1 MPGGAA
7 KSRIKFFNPEQKN
20 ERSLKRLRDKLLAVL
35 KNRHFWWGIVFLIA
49 LLLLFSARLELSI
62 PNYKLGDIAQS
73 TIRSPQDFQVP
84 DVATTEKKRKEAQE
98 RSLPVY
104 DFQPGLVNSSVS
116 RMQQV
121 FESIRTYSASNE
133 GKKNF
138 QKLSENIQNDV
149 NIFVDPAFL
158 AVAAKKDFSPDLET
172 YLTAIL
178 KKAMSQYIISDR
190 NVLFLYGSKGVTVR
204 NPESG
209 REETLSINAIQ
220 DVRNVHEIIKTEL
233 EGDRSLSPAESGLY
247 TQFLKSFVVP
257 TISLNITETQ
267 ARIQSAAQNIEAVF
281 YQVKK
286 GKVIVRDGEEV
297 TPAVLVQLKALRD
310 ARHSGTPIRYSVGIF
325 ILVMIF
331 LIAVKKYLDVHQFS
345 DIKLRNKALFE
356 ICGLVMV
363 FNMILIKLG
372 FLVASSVSS
381 VFSAAPFN
389 LLLSYQIAVPF
400 ATGALLLSILT
411 DRQIATFYSLALAI
425 FVGVLTRGDF
435 YLAFYCLATSTAAAF
450 SINRYYQRSAILRS
464 CLWVGLANVLSV
476 FTIFLLREIA
486 MGWNEMAFNI
496 IMAFLGAG
504 LSAAV
509 SSVLSPLLE
518 WLFNITTDI
527 KLLELSNLDLPV
539 LRQLA
544 LEAPGTYHHS
554 IVMGT
559 IAEAAAE
566 KVHGN
571 PLFLRVAALY
581 HDIGKVRKSEYY
593 VENQRELNK
602 HDSLNPRM
610 SALIIMNHVK
620 EGLEVAKMLRL
631 PSDIADMIPQH
642 HGTRLITYFY
652 KKAKDMENPEIE
664 QVKEEDYRYPGPK
677 PQTKEGAI
685 LMLADATEA
694 ASRTLTEPSPARI
707 RNMINTLFRA
717 IFEDGQLDES
727 NLTMKDLTLIA
738 DAFVR
743 KLESVFHHR
752 IAYPG
757 YEFNKD
763 EKTKTTGDGQDVPEK
778 MAH

>member
-1 MPGGAA
+1 
-7 KSRIKFFNPEQKN
+7 
-20 ERSLKRLRDKLLAVL
+20 
-35 KNRHFWWGIVFLIA
+35 
-49 LLLLFSARLELSI
+49 
-62 PNYKLGDIAQS
+62 
-73 TIRSPQDFQVP
+73 
-84 DVATTEKKRKEAQE
+84 
-98 RSLPVY
+98 
-104 DFQPGLVNSSVS
+104 
-116 RMQQV
+116 
-121 FESIRTYSASNE
+121 
-133 GKKNF
+133 
-138 QKLSENIQNDV
+138 
-149 NIFVDPAFL
+149 
-158 AVAAKKDFSPDLET
+158 
-172 YLTAIL
+172 
-178 KKAMSQYIISDR
+178 MS
-190 NVLFLYGSKGVTVR
+190 
-204 NPESG
+204 
-209 REETLSINAIQ
+209 
-220 DVRNVHEIIKTEL
+220 
-233 EGDRSLSPAESGLY
+233 
-247 TQFLKSFVVP
+247 
-257 TISLNITETQ
+257 
-267 ARIQSAAQNIEAVF
+267 
-281 YQVKK
+281 
-286 GKVIVRDGEEV
+286 
-297 TPAVLVQLKALRD
+297 
-310 ARHSGTPIRYSVGIF
+310 
-325 ILVMIF
+325 
-331 LIAVKKYLDVHQFS
+331 
-345 DIKLRNKALFE
+345 
-356 ICGLVMV
+356 
-363 FNMILIKLG
+363 
-372 FLVASSVSS
+372 
-381 VFSAAPFN
+381 
-389 LLLSYQIAVPF
+389 
-400 ATGALLLSILT
+400 
-411 DRQIATFYSLALAI
+411 
-425 FVGVLTRGDF
+425 
-435 YLAFYCLATSTAAAF
+435 
-450 SINRYYQRSAILRS
+450 
-464 CLWVGLANVLSV
+464 
-476 FTIFLLREIA
+476 
-486 MGWNEMAFNI
+486 WNEMLFNI
-496 IMAFLGAG
+496 VMSFVGAG

-509 SSVLSPLLE
+509 SSVLSPTFE
-518 WLFNITTDI
+518 WIFNITTDI

-566 KVHGN
+566 KVGAN

-620 EGLEVAKMLRL
+620 EGMEVAKMLRL

-727 NLTMKDLTLIA
+727 NLTMKDLNLIA

-763 EKTKTTGDGQDVPEK
+763 EKAKPASDGQDLPEK
-778 MAH
+778 MAHQ